1 MFRDTQWTLKPR
13 CVLTGYNAEHVPAA
27 GTASERTVAPRGFN
41 AGDTVTRGRDRM
53 RTVRD
58 RRDVQDA
65 RGLALPGLRLQNRL
79 LWVVKTA
86 NLDTTRIAVLTPV

>member
-1 MFRDTQWTLKPR
+1 
-13 CVLTGYNAEHVPAA
+13 
-27 GTASERTVAPRGFN
+27 
-41 AGDTVTRGRDRM
+41 M

-58 RRDVQDA
+58 PRDVQDA

-86 NLDTTRIAVLTPV
+86 NLDTTRIAGLTLV